1 MIINT
6 ESMTKLTDEINRLGT
21 PAKLTTT
28 DTRSGPEFLIEVGAV
43 FMADGGA
50 TRTHE
55 VLISGDNSAVPGDPG
70 SLVYGVYDQDWRCVY
85 VNTDTDN
92 STPKELAARVF
103 QYHADM
109 VTAGVY
115 A

>member
-1 MIINT
+1 MKINSEYMKRLST
-6 ESMTKLTDEINRLGT
+6 EINRLGT
-21 PAKLTTT
+21 PARLTVTDTTT
-28 DTRSGPEFLIEVGAV
+28 GPEFSIEVGAV

-50 TRTHE
+50 TQTYE
-55 VLISGDNSAVPGDPG
+55 VLMGGDGVTTPGDPG
-70 SLVYGVYDQDWRCVY
+70 SLAYGVYDQDWRCVY
-85 VNTDTDN
+85 VNTDTDE